1 MALIQRLKCHE
12 IAFKQFFG
20 KLIVTEN
27 AFPTPPLEQGSVFCH
42 NPGSLHFLDDHD
54 CATFGVHPI
63 MPVLEWK

>member
-27 AFPTPPLEQGSVFCH
+27 ASLLLLLNREVSSVIILEVYIFWMIMIV
-42 NPGSLHFLDDHD
+42 LHSAFIRL
-54 CATFGVHPI
+54 CRY
-63 MPVLEWK
+63 